1 MPLKKDFR
9 RIFREKRRH
18 ITDKSEKDKMICENI
33 LQSDLY
39 QHSRQVLCYYPLE
52 AEIDTRSVIRCAL
65 KDRKRLA
72 LPYCTDEN
80 GSMDF
85 YYINSINQ
93 LKTGLFG
100 IMEPDI
106 EICEKVSD
114 FRNSVCLV
122 PGYSFDMLGYRL
134 GYGKGY
140 YDRFLKKF
148 TIISIG
154 LCYNNFLSNEL
165 PADDYDAA
173 VNFIA
178 TEDKLISL

>member
-1 MPLKKDFR
+1 
-9 RIFREKRRH
+9 
-18 ITDKSEKDKMICENI
+18 
-33 LQSDLY
+33 
-39 QHSRQVLCYYPLE
+39 
-52 AEIDTRSVIRCAL
+52 
-65 KDRKRLA
+65 
-72 LPYCTDEN
+72 
-80 GSMDF
+80 
-85 YYINSINQ
+85 
-93 LKTGLFG
+93 
-100 IMEPDI
+100 MEPDI